1 MAPMTARGQ
10 RSQGVIKARGLLP
23 QPLDLHFQV
32 IVSKMKNTGHL
43 CPAPSPESETA
54 QLPPKL
60 QAQRPVTAAER
71 TQPPTWPFGR
81 GPAAL
86 EMRSRCLLIPGSP
99 AAFLK
104 GAPWAHHVVIPPG
117 VGQRR
122 PSLSWC
128 YQRPVWPYRSTF
140 PTSLDSASAM
150 KTVGYLSLLIPHKSC
165 PNGVV
170 CLPYSFP
177 VPEIVGLSLWGPILT
192 CLLLIP
198 HRSYSQPVSLPRVF

>member
-1 MAPMTARGQ
+1 MRHVLLVTLFSSLFRIEGRRKMAPMTARGQ

-117 VGQRR
+117 VGQRGL
-122 PSLSWC
+122 LS
-128 YQRPVWPYRSTF
+128 VGVI
-140 PTSLDSASAM
+140 SA
-150 KTVGYLSLLIPHKSC
+150 LSGLTGALSQLPWTRLL
-165 PNGVV
+165 
-170 CLPYSFP
+170 
-177 VPEIVGLSLWGPILT
+177 
-192 CLLLIP
+192 
-198 HRSYSQPVSLPRVF
+198 R